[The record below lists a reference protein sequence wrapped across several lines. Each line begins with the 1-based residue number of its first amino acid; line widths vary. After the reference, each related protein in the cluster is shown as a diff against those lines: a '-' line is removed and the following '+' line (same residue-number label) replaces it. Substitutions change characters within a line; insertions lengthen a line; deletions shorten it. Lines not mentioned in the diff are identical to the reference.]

1 MKTLM
6 VSIVFSFLALGLVGP
21 TEAQEYTFRV
31 THEMAAQDA
40 INIAAI
46 RFAERVA
53 ESSGGRIDVKVFPAA
68 QIGHDQAGIIGQGGI
83 AAGRRGGAR
92 LQRRVLDEAD
102 TGFLGLG
109 QSQRRRRHEFV
120 HIGGEQVGDF
130 HHLAL
135 VVAGNDQP
143 AAAKPA

>member
-6 VSIVFSFLALGLVGP
+6 ASIVFSFLALGLVGP

-53 ESSGGRIDVKVFPAA
+53 AERAERIENGDPVSALA
-68 QIGHDQAGIIGQGGI
+68 I
-83 AAGRRGGAR
+83 
-92 LQRRVLDEAD
+92 
-102 TGFLGLG
+102 LG
-109 QSQRRRRHEFV
+109 S
-120 HIGGEQVGDF
+120 
-130 HHLAL
+130 
-135 VVAGNDQP
+135 
-143 AAAKPA
+143 